1 MANWDEIKLEWE
13 TTKIT
18 LADLAEKHG
27 IKLGTLK
34 SRKSREKWSRDA
46 TEKDA
51 TKIKK
56 VATVKEDAPKDEII
70 YFEAEG
76 DDGLTDKQRLFCM
89 YYVKC
94 FNQTVAAIKAG
105 YARDSAHVEGSRL
118 LRNAKV
124 VTEVK
129 RLKGELRKGLFI
141 DATDVLEKYVQIAFA
156 DVTDYVEFG
165 RERVQLIGAFGPVTD
180 KDDKPVMIDQD
191 FVRFKE
197 HDEVDGTIVT
207 EIKMGKD
214 GASIKL
220 ADKMRALDFL
230 AKHFDLLNERE
241 RKQLEIEKAKA
252 SLELSKIAIRK
263 ENGDDD
269 DEYEDDGF
277 LEAIEGKEV
286 NWDE

>member
-1 MANWDEIKLEWE
+1 MANWNEIKLEWE
-13 TTKIT
+13 TSKNT

-46 TEKDA
+46 TKSR
-51 TKIKK
+51 K
-56 VATVKEDAPKDEII
+56 VATIKENASKDEIV

-76 DDGLTDKQRLFCM
+76 VDGLTDKQRLFCM

-94 FNQTVAAIKAG
+94 FNQTIAAIKAG
-105 YARDSAHVEGSRL
+105 YARESAHVEGSRL

-124 VTEVK
+124 VEEVK

-141 DATDVLEKYVQIAFA
+141 DAMDVLEKYVQIAFA
-156 DVTDYVEFG
+156 DITDYVEFG

-197 HDEVDGTIVT
+197 NDEVDGTIVT

-263 ENGDDD
+263 ENGDDED
-269 DEYEDDGF
+269 KNEDDGF
-277 LEAIEGKEV
+277 LEALKGTEV
-286 NWDE
+286 DWDE

>member
-1 MANWDEIKLEWE
+1 MANWNEIKLEWE
-13 TTKIT
+13 TSKIT

-46 TEKDA
+46 TKSR
-51 TKIKK
+51 K
-56 VATVKEDAPKDEII
+56 VATIKENASKDEIV

-76 DDGLTDKQRLFCM
+76 VDGLTDKQRLFCM

-94 FNQTVAAIKAG
+94 FNQTIAAIKAG
-105 YARDSAHVEGSRL
+105 YARESAHVEGSRL

-124 VTEVK
+124 VEEVK

-141 DATDVLEKYVQIAFA
+141 DAMDVLEKYVQIAFA
-156 DVTDYVEFG
+156 DITDYVEFG

-197 HDEVDGTIVT
+197 NDEVDGTIVT

-263 ENGDDD
+263 ENGDDED
-269 DEYEDDGF
+269 KNEDDGF
-277 LEAIEGKEV
+277 LEALKGTEV
-286 NWDE
+286 DWDE

>member
-18 LADLAEKHG
+18 LADLAEKHD

-51 TKIKK
+51 TKTKK
-56 VATVKEDAPKDEII
+56 VATVKEDAPKDGVI

-76 DDGLTDKQRLFCM
+76 NDGLTDKQRLFCM

-141 DATDVLEKYVQIAFA
+141 DAMDVLEKYVQIAFA
-156 DVTDYVEFG
+156 DITDYVEFG
-165 RERVQLIGAFGPVTD
+165 RERVELIGAFGPVYD
-180 KDDKPVMIDQD
+180 KNDKPVMVDQD

-263 ENGDDD
+263 ENGDDED
-269 DEYEDDGF
+269 QYEDDGF
-277 LEAIEGKEV
+277 LEALEGKEV